1 MAISWSLTIDHKMEK
16 LVLPVEPH
24 KNLGEA

>member
-1 MAISWSLTIDHKMEK
+1 MAVSWSITIDHNMEK